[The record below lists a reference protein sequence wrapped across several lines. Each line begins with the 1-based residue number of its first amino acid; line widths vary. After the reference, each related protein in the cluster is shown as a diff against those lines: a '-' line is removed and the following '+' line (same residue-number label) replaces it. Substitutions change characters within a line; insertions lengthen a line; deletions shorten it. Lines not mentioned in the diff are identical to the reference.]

1 MTGVALDDFEERYKD
16 AVEAGQKNLRA
27 AKLVSNWCFH
37 AEINRSGGRGLIEAE
52 TGLPIGHMGLQCK
65 YSKTN
70 SMNSW
75 LLEDA
80 VYDFYLNNCKSC
92 SERTAVGLPNI
103 MEFVAPREEAAKARR
118 LKREADEA
126 KREAQRKS
134 REEKRA
140 LLRDELELEETF
152 VLDLVDEL
160 DRDEVSRDDPRLEKL
175 ADLAP
180 ETFTR
185 QIVDLLLP
193 DVLHE
198 HLPYSIPAA
207 KALLRASIEDAEKVA
222 VAVRLIGAYEQS
234 PAAVDVVLNN
244 SGSLS
249 GDDLKKVLHRFTHL
263 ALGPPPGMHVG
274 GSKPV
279 RLDAS
284 PVQTLYAR
292 RTGDIREVVG
302 TLINDAN
309 SGKIGAAVEIILAVD
324 DDQLLLE
331 QSRTVLAKLMRR
343 RTLLS
348 NERHDSSVLYY
359 LREAASRCLD
369 HFPEET
375 DRIIQSFL
383 ADRDEVGEGEAFRTY
398 RSVLKHAY
406 QEKVVIGEAQRIA
419 FKRLLWAAVT
429 NPERRMDDATQFFRH
444 SWDEFAPLAVEH
456 FDDLIGAAATL
467 SEKYEAVG
475 KENTLETV
483 NDTLAE
489 MERRN
494 KRTTIDSL
502 QGALIAW
509 AALGAQSKG
518 RDGIEEYL
526 SLYRRLPEDQVQMR
540 GNMIVHVSKML
551 TGVQSLNSVLSDWY
565 RALMDESALVRASAV
580 QAWEDVP
587 YKLVQHFPDLFFEA
601 FAVSLTDP
609 YVIVHKSAIHALRR
623 RSIPK
628 EKRGLVQGGI
638 WNLILHYAND
648 SKTNDFTVDC
658 IDVLAYLCVTK
669 EELRGRF
676 GELLCGIL
684 LSLEE
689 GALYHAVDRLY
700 LSFLHAPGFVK
711 VALKA
716 LQDDYTRSIS
726 TEDCETTILKAPS
739 DELRKC
745 IDELQAAFET
755 FSPLR
760 VEDFRTLLLLASA
773 CSRAG
778 RFDIGAAG
786 FKQISEEV
794 PEDERS
800 KLWRLETALVAAAFE
815 FERAIGEDEDIVD
828 ISESWGGLT
837 ADLEKENEER
847 ANLRDFPPSFLFE
860 G

>member
-1 MTGVALDDFEERYKD
+1 MDDFEERYKD
-16 AVEAGQKNLRA
+16 AVEAGQRNLRA

-37 AEINRSGGRGLIEAE
+37 AEINRSGGRGVIEAE

-65 YSKTN
+65 HSKKN
-70 SMNSW
+70 SMHTW

-80 VYDFYLNNCKSC
+80 AYDFYLNNCQNC
-92 SERTAVGLPNI
+92 NERTAVGIPNI
-103 MEFVAPREEAAKARR
+103 MEFIAPREEEAKARR
-118 LKREADEA
+118 LEREADEA
-126 KREAQRKS
+126 KRQAERRS

-140 LLRDELELEETF
+140 LLRDELALEETF

-160 DRDEVSRDDPRLEKL
+160 DRDEVSGDDPRLEKL

-193 DVLHE
+193 DVLHK

-207 KALLRASIEDAEKVA
+207 KALLRASIEDAEKVS
-222 VAVRLIGAYEQS
+222 VAVRLVGAYEQS
-234 PAAVDVVLNN
+234 AAAVDVVLRN
-244 SGSLS
+244 SERLS

-274 GSKPV
+274 SSRPV
-279 RLDAS
+279 HLDAS
-284 PVQTLYAR
+284 PVQTLYGKR
-292 RTGDIREVVG
+292 PDDVREMVG
-302 TLINDAN
+302 TLIDDAN
-309 SGKIGAAVEIILAVD
+309 PGKIGAAVEIILAVD

-331 QSRTVLAKLMRR
+331 HSRTVIAKLMRR
-343 RTLLS
+343 RTLLTS
-348 NERHDSSVLYY
+348 ERRDSSVLYY
-359 LREAASRCLD
+359 LRRAASRCLD

-383 ADRDEVGEGEAFRTY
+383 ADGDEVGEGEAYRTY

-406 QEKVVIGEAQRIA
+406 REKIVIGEAQRIA

-429 NPERRMDDATQFFRH
+429 DPERRMDDATQFFRN
-444 SWDEFAPLAVEH
+444 SWGEFAPLAVEH
-456 FDDLIGAAATL
+456 FGDLIGAAATL

-475 KENTLETV
+475 KENALETV

-489 MERRN
+489 MEKRS

-502 QGALIAW
+502 QGALIEW

-518 RDGIEEYL
+518 REGIKEFL

-540 GNMIVHVSKML
+540 GNMIVHVSKLL
-551 TGVQSLNSVLSDWY
+551 TGAQSLNLVLSDWY

-580 QAWEDVP
+580 QAWENVP
-587 YKLVQHFPDLFFEA
+587 YDLKQHFPDLFFEA

-609 YVIVHKSAIHALRR
+609 HVIVHKSAIHALRR
-623 RSIPK
+623 KSIPQ
-628 EKRGLVQGGI
+628 EKRGLVQGGV
-638 WNLILHYAND
+638 WNLLLHYAND
-648 SKTNDFTVDC
+648 SKTSDFTVDC
-658 IDVLAYLCVTK
+658 VDVLEYLCMTK
-669 EELRGRF
+669 DELHGRF
-676 GELLCGIL
+676 GELLSGIL

-700 LSFLHAPGFVK
+700 LSFLQAPGFVK

-726 TEDCETTILKAPS
+726 TDDCETTILRTPP
-739 DELRKC
+739 DELRKS

-755 FSPLR
+755 FLPFR
-760 VEDFRTLLLLASA
+760 VENFRILLVLASA
-773 CSRAG
+773 CSRAS
-778 RFDIGAAG
+778 RFDIGAAR
-786 FKQISEEV
+786 FKQIV
-794 PEDERS
+794 EDIPDDDRS
-800 KLWRLETALVAAAFE
+800 KLWRIETALVAAAFE
-815 FERAIGEDEDIVD
+815 FERTIGEGGDIVD
-828 ISESWGGLT
+828 ISESWGSLT
-837 ADLEKENEER
+837 ADLEKENAER

>member
-1 MTGVALDDFEERYKD
+1 MDDFEEQYKD
-16 AVEAGQKNLRA
+16 AIEAGQRNLRA

-37 AEINRSGGRGLIEAE
+37 AEIIRSGGRGLIEAE

-65 YSKTN
+65 HSKKN
-70 SMNSW
+70 SMQTW

-80 VYDFYLNNCKSC
+80 AYDFYLNNCNNC
-92 SERTAVGLPNI
+92 IERTAVGIPNM
-103 MEFVAPREEAAKARR
+103 MEFIAPREEAATVRR
-118 LKREADEA
+118 LEREADDA
-126 KREAQRKS
+126 KREAERNL

-140 LLRDELELEETF
+140 LLRDELELNETF

-160 DRDEVSRDDPRLEKL
+160 DRDDVSRDDPRLEKL

-185 QIVDLLLP
+185 QIVELLLP

-207 KALLRASIEDAEKVA
+207 KALLRSSLKDAEKVA
-222 VAVRLIGAYEQS
+222 VAVRLVGAYVQS
-234 PAAVDVVLNN
+234 SAAIDVVLNN
-244 SGSLS
+244 LDRLS
-249 GDDLKKVLHRFTHL
+249 GDDLKKVLHCFTHL
-263 ALGPPPGMHVG
+263 ALGPPPGMHLG
-274 GSKPV
+274 GSRPV
-279 RLDAS
+279 RLDTS
-284 PVQTLYAR
+284 PVKTLYAK
-292 RTGDIREVVG
+292 RTDDVREVVG
-302 TLINDAN
+302 TLIDDVNP
-309 SGKIGAAVEIILAVD
+309 GKIGAAVEIILAVD
-324 DDQLLLE
+324 DDQLLLGHT
-331 QSRTVLAKLMRR
+331 RTIFAKLMRR

-348 NERHDSSVLYY
+348 NERRDSSVLYY
-359 LREAASRCLD
+359 LREAASRCFD
-369 HFPEET
+369 RFPEET

-398 RSVLKHAY
+398 RSVLRHAY
-406 QEKVVIGEAQRIA
+406 REMVVIGEAQRIA

-429 NPERRMDDATQFFRH
+429 NPERRMEDATQFFRH

-467 SEKYEAVG
+467 SEKHEAVG
-475 KENTLETV
+475 KENALETF

-518 RDGIEEYL
+518 RDGIEEFL

-540 GNMIVHVSKML
+540 GNMIAHVSKLL
-551 TGVQSLNSVLSDWY
+551 TGIQSLNLVLSDWY

-580 QAWEDVP
+580 QAWENVP

-601 FAVSLTDP
+601 FAVLLTDP
-609 YVIVHKSAIHALRR
+609 YVIVHKSAIQALRR

-628 EKRGLVQGGI
+628 EKRDLVQGGI

-648 SKTNDFTVDC
+648 SKTSDFTVDC
-658 IDVLAYLCVTK
+658 IDVLADLCLTK
-669 EELRGRF
+669 EEIRGRF
-676 GELLCGIL
+676 GEILSGIL

-700 LSFLHAPGFVK
+700 LSFVHAPGFVK

-726 TEDCETTILKAPS
+726 IDDCETTILRAPS
-739 DELRKC
+739 DELEKC

-755 FSPLR
+755 FSPFR
-760 VEDFRTLLLLASA
+760 AENFRTLLVLASA

-778 RFDIGAAG
+778 RFDIGAAR
-786 FKQISEEV
+786 FKQISEEI
-794 PEDERS
+794 PDDARN
-800 KLWRLETALVAAAFE
+800 KLWRLETAMIAAAFE

-828 ISESWGGLT
+828 ISEYLGGLT

-847 ANLRDFPPSFLFE
+847 ANLRDFPPSFLVE

>member
-1 MTGVALDDFEERYKD
+1 MDDFEERYKD
-16 AVEAGQKNLRA
+16 EVETGQRNLRA

-37 AEINRSGGRGLIEAE
+37 AEINRSGRRGLIEAQ

-65 YSKTN
+65 HSKKN
-70 SMNSW
+70 SMHAW

-80 VYDFYLNNCKSC
+80 AYDFYLNNCKNC
-92 SERTAVGLPNI
+92 IERTAVGIPNM
-103 MEFVAPREEAAKARR
+103 MEFIAPREEAAITRR
-118 LKREADEA
+118 LEREADDA
-126 KREAQRKS
+126 KREAERNS

-185 QIVDLLLP
+185 QIVELLLP

-207 KALLRASIEDAEKVA
+207 KALLRASLKDAEKVA
-222 VAVRLIGAYEQS
+222 VAVRLVGAYEQS
-234 PAAVDVVLNN
+234 PAAIDVVLNN
-244 SGSLS
+244 LEHLS
-249 GDDLKKVLHRFTHL
+249 SDDLKKVLHRFTHL
-263 ALGPPPGMHVG
+263 ALGPPPGMHLG
-274 GSKPV
+274 GSRPV

-284 PVQTLYAR
+284 PVKTIYAK
-292 RTGDIREVVG
+292 RTDDVREVVL
-302 TLINDAN
+302 TLIDDAN
-309 SGKIGAAVEIILAVD
+309 PGKIGSAVEIILAVD

-331 QSRTVLAKLMRR
+331 HSRTVIAKLMRR

-348 NERHDSSVLYY
+348 NERQNSSVLYY
-359 LREAASRCLD
+359 LREATSRCLD
-369 HFPEET
+369 HFPVET
-375 DRIIQSFL
+375 DRVIQSFL
-383 ADRDEVGEGEAFRTY
+383 ADRDEVGEREAFRTY
-398 RSVLKHAY
+398 RSVLKHSY
-406 QEKVVIGEAQRIA
+406 REKVVIGEAQRIA
-419 FKRLLWAAVT
+419 FKTLLWAAVT
-429 NPERRMDDATQFFRH
+429 NPERRMDDATQFFQH

-456 FDDLIGAAATL
+456 LDDLIGAAATL

-475 KENTLETV
+475 KANALETE

-489 MERRN
+489 WERRN

-518 RDGIEEYL
+518 REGIEEFL
-526 SLYRRLPEDQVQMR
+526 GLYRRLPEDQVQMR
-540 GNMIVHVSKML
+540 GNMIVHVSKLL
-551 TGVQSLNSVLSDWY
+551 TGVQSLNLVLSDWY

-580 QAWEDVP
+580 QAWENVP
-587 YKLVQHFPDLFFEA
+587 YELIDHFPDLFFEA

-609 YVIVHKSAIHALRR
+609 YVIVHQSAIHALRR

-648 SKTNDFTVDC
+648 SKTSDFTVDC
-658 IDVLAYLCVTK
+658 IDVLVYLCMTK

-676 GELLCGIL
+676 GELLSGIL

-700 LSFLHAPGFVK
+700 LSFLHAPNFVK

-716 LQDDYTRSIS
+716 LRDNYTRSIS
-726 TEDCETTILKAPS
+726 TDDCETTILRAPS

-745 IDELQAAFET
+745 VDELQEAFET
-755 FSPLR
+755 FLPLR
-760 VEDFRTLLLLASA
+760 VEDFRTLLVLASA

-778 RFDIGAAG
+778 RFEIGAAR
-786 FKQISEEV
+786 FKQILEEI

-800 KLWRLETALVAAAFE
+800 NLWRLETALVAAAFE

-828 ISESWGGLT
+828 ISESWGGL
-837 ADLEKENEER
+837 AVDLEKENEER
-847 ANLRDFPPSFLFE
+847 SNLRDFPPSFLFE

>member
-1 MTGVALDDFEERYKD
+1 MDDFEERYKD
-16 AVEAGQKNLRA
+16 AVEAGQRNLRA

-65 YSKTN
+65 HSKKN
-70 SMNSW
+70 SMHSW

-80 VYDFYLNNCKSC
+80 AYDFYLNNCKNC

-118 LKREADEA
+118 LKRETDEA

-140 LLRDELELEETF
+140 LLRHELELDETF

-160 DRDEVSRDDPRLEKL
+160 DRDEVSGDDPRLEKL

-185 QIVDLLLP
+185 RIVDLLLP

-222 VAVRLIGAYEQS
+222 VAVRLVGAYEQS

-244 SGSLS
+244 SGKLS

-284 PVQTLYAR
+284 PVQTLYAK

-302 TLINDAN
+302 TLINDTN
-309 SGKIGAAVEIILAVD
+309 SGKIGAAVEIILAVN

-331 QSRTVLAKLMRR
+331 HSRTVFAKLMRR

-383 ADRDEVGEGEAFRTY
+383 ADRDKVGEGEAFRTY

-406 QEKVVIGEAQRIA
+406 REKVIIGEAQRIA

-429 NPERRMDDATQFFRH
+429 NPERRMDDATQFFQH
-444 SWDEFAPLAVEH
+444 SWDEFAPLAVQH

-475 KENTLETV
+475 EENALGTV

-489 MERRN
+489 LERRN

-509 AALGAQSKG
+509 AALGAKSKG
-518 RDGIEEYL
+518 REGIEEFL
-526 SLYRRLPEDQVQMR
+526 SLYRRLPEGQVQMR
-540 GNMIVHVSKML
+540 GNMIAHVSELL
-551 TGVQSLNSVLSDWY
+551 TGVQSLNLILSDWY
-565 RALMDESALVRASAV
+565 RALMDENALVRASAV
-580 QAWEDVP
+580 QAWETVP
-587 YKLVQHFPDLFFEA
+587 YELIQHFPDLFFEA

-609 YVIVHKSAIHALRR
+609 YVIVHKSAIRVLRR

-638 WNLILHYAND
+638 WNLILHYANE
-648 SKTNDFTVDC
+648 SKTSDFTVDC
-658 IDVLAYLCVTK
+658 IDVLECLCMTK
-669 EELRGRF
+669 GELRGRF
-676 GELLCGIL
+676 GEILSGIL

-689 GALYHAVDRLY
+689 GALYRAVDRLY

-726 TEDCETTILKAPS
+726 TDDCETTILRAPS
-739 DELRKC
+739 DELEKC

-755 FSPLR
+755 FAPFR
-760 VEDFRTLLLLASA
+760 VEDFRTLLVLASA

-778 RFDIGAAG
+778 RFDIGAAR
-786 FKQISEEV
+786 FKQISEEI
-794 PEDERS
+794 PDDDRN
-800 KLWRLETALVAAAFE
+800 KLWRLETAMIAAAFE
-815 FERAIGEDEDIVD
+815 FERAIGEDEYIVD
-828 ISESWGGLT
+828 ISENWGGLT
-837 ADLEKENEER
+837 AELEKENEER